1 MGVSRREQKKIC
13 KDDLFDLNFKKIY
26 TIFFFRNN
34 NNHAVLVVG
43 YGPGYWLVKNSWG
56 SYFGEDGF
64 FKIKSGTGHCGFGW
78 QVNSVPIC

>member
-1 MGVSRREQKKIC
+1 LETTYKI
-13 KDDLFDLNFKKIY
+13 KII
-26 TIFFFRNN
+26 IFFFSNN
-34 NNHAVLVVG
+34 KNHAVLVVG
-43 YGPGYWLVKNSWG
+43 YGTGNWLVKNSWG

>member
-1 MGVSRREQKKIC
+1 MAE
-13 KDDLFDLNFKKIY
+13 LNYCSKWKNSKNI
-26 TIFFFRNN
+26 IFFFCSNN

-56 SYFGEDGF
+56 SWFGESGY

-78 QVNSVPIC
+78 QVNSVPMC